1 MKELQPEAAFILE
14 IQKEEEDMAKEYRM
28 YINGEWFGA
37 ASGKTFDDY
46 NPFTGEVFAKVPC
59 GKRDDV
65 KQAIDAAD
73 AVFPTWAHTPPAQ
86 RALYFLK
93 AADILEKR
101 QKEVLQILTE
111 EAGTTFGVGMFQL
124 GFTPGLLREA
134 AAQVHDAIGEI
145 IPADLPGAFFMAIRQ
160 PVGVV
165 AGISPWN
172 VPLILSLR
180 AVALPLAYGNT
191 TVLKPSAETPVS
203 GGIIIAELFE
213 EAGFPKGVFNV
224 VTNAPSFSEEVGDE
238 LIANPKVHRISFT
251 GSTETGRHLAE
262 KAGRHLKRMALELGG
277 KDPLIVLRDADI
289 DYAVNAAAFGSFF
302 HQGQV
307 CMAVERIIVEKP
319 VAQEFTE
326 KLVKKAQGLKV
337 GDPREP
343 DTVIGPVI
351 NQAQL
356 DKVRMHVEEAV
367 TSGAKLLCGGK
378 YEGLC
383 YYPTVLTDVT
393 ADMQVFYEETFGP
406 VAPVVVVEDADEAVH
421 VANDSRYGLS
431 AGIITRD
438 FEKGLKIAERL
449 ESGMVHINDSSI
461 HDEPQVPF
469 GGVKESGYGR
479 HGGHAALE
487 EFTELRWISMQRV
500 PRHYPF

>member
-1 MKELQPEAAFILE
+1 M
-14 IQKEEEDMAKEYRM
+14 DTNEYLM
-28 YINGEWFGA
+28 YINGEWVNA
-37 ASGKTFDDY
+37 VRNRTFDDY

-59 GKRDDV
+59 GEREDT

-73 AVFPTWAHTPPAQ
+73 AAFPAWAHTPPAQ
-86 RALYFLK
+86 RASYFLK

-134 AAQVHDAIGEI
+134 AAQVHGAMGEI
-145 IPADLPGAFFMAIRQ
+145 IPADLPGAFFMTVRQ

-180 AVALPLAYGNT
+180 AFALPLAYGNT
-191 TVLKPSAETPVS
+191 TVLKPSGETPVS
-203 GGIIIAELFE
+203 GGIVFAEVFE

-224 VTNAPSFSEEVGDE
+224 VTNSPGFSEEVGDE
-238 LIANPKVHRISFT
+238 LITNPKVRRISFT

-262 KAGRHLKRMALELGG
+262 KAGRYLKRVALELGG

-289 DYAVNAAAFGSFF
+289 DYAVNAAVFGSFF

-307 CMAVERIIVEKP
+307 CMSVERIIVEKP

-343 DTVIGPVI
+343 DTVIGPLI
-351 NQAQL
+351 NQEQL
-356 DKVRMHVEEAV
+356 NKVRTHVEEAV
-367 TSGAKLLCGGK
+367 TAGANLLCGGK

-393 ADMQVFYEETFGP
+393 ADMKVFCEETFGP
-406 VAPVVVVEDADEAVH
+406 VAPVIVVEDADEAVR

-438 FEKGLKIAERL
+438 FEKGLELAERI

-469 GGVKESGYGR
+469 GGVKESGWGR
-479 HGGHAALE
+479 HGGRAALE
-487 EFTELRWISMQRV
+487 EFTELRWITMQRT